1 MSAIRLTANSTMDR
15 IGGEDSPLSDIAS
28 SVVALG
34 MGVILTLAIA
44 LLL

>member
-1 MSAIRLTANSTMDR
+1 MSAIRLTATSTLGR
-15 IGGEDSPLSDIAS
+15 IGGEDSPLTDIAS